1 MSSYL
6 TKEEAIE
13 LAKQYGVEQEVQYL
27 IEHGFT
33 PDEALREWDCPP
45 EEERL

>member
-33 PDEALREWDCPP
+33 PDEALRERDCPP